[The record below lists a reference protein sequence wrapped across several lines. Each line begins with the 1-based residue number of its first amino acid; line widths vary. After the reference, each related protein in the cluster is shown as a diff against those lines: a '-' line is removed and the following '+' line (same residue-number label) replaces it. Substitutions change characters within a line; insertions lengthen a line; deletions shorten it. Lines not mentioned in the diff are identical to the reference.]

1 MARGALTVGLS
12 QRRVEQIVINKDMG
26 LNSLSTINIKNNG
39 VKKAVST
46 GDSKSSSVY
55 SRLNMINGWVYVLL
69 LLVLLGLKC

>member
-1 MARGALTVGLS
+1 MVRGARTVGLS

-26 LNSLSTINIKNNG
+26 SNSLSTINIKNKG

-55 SRLNMINGWVYVLL
+55 SRLNMINGWMYIL
-69 LLVLLGLKC
+69 